1 MKVAD
6 LMTPNPQI
14 IDPETTLQ
22 HAAELM
28 DDLDVG
34 LLFVCEGDRLIG
46 VVTDR
51 DITVRGTAAGQRP
64 QETKVAAV
72 MTSDLGWCFTDED
85 VADAERLMRE
95 AQIRRLPVL
104 DQNRKI
110 VGVLSL
116 GDLAAKGASD
126 VRETLDVISQPAQPD
141 R

>member
-6 LMTPNPQI
+6 LMTRDPQI

-22 HAAELM
+22 RAAELM
-28 DDLDVG
+28 DDLGVG
-34 LLFVCEGDRLIG
+34 LLPVCEDGRLIG

-51 DITVRGTAAGQRP
+51 DITVRATAAGQRP
-64 QETKVAAV
+64 GETKVAEV
-72 MTSDLGWCFTDED
+72 MTSDLRWCFEDEE
-85 VADAERLMRE
+85 VADAERLMRD

-116 GDLAAKGASD
+116 GDLAAKGARD

>member
-6 LMTPNPQI
+6 LMTRDPQI

-22 HAAELM
+22 RAAELM
-28 DDLDVG
+28 DDLGVG
-34 LLFVCEGDRLIG
+34 LLPVCEAGRLIG

-51 DITVRGTAAGQRP
+51 DITVRGTAAGQGP
-64 QETKVAAV
+64 GETTVADV
-72 MTSDLGWCFTDED
+72 MTSDLQWCFEDED
-85 VADAERLMRE
+85 VAEAERLMRD

-116 GDLAAKGASD
+116 GDLAAKGAHD
-126 VRETLDVISQPAQPD
+126 VSETLDVISQPAQPD

>member
-6 LMTPNPQI
+6 LMTRDPQI
-14 IDPETTLQ
+14 IDPETTLK

-28 DDLDVG
+28 DGLDVG
-34 LLFVCEGDRLIG
+34 LLLVCEGGRLIG

-64 QETKVAAV
+64 DETKVADV
-72 MTSDLGWCFTDED
+72 MTSDLRWCFEDED
-85 VADAERLMRE
+85 VADAERLMRDS
-95 AQIRRLPVL
+95 QIRRLPVL

-116 GDLAAKGASD
+116 GDLAAKGARD
-126 VRETLDVISQPAQPD
+126 VRETLDVISQPPQPH

>member
-6 LMTPNPQI
+6 LMTRDPQI

-22 HAAELM
+22 RAAELM
-28 DDLDVG
+28 DDLGVG
-34 LLFVCEGDRLIG
+34 LLPVCEDGRLIG

-51 DITVRGTAAGQRP
+51 DITVRATAAGQRP
-64 QETKVAAV
+64 GETKVAEV
-72 MTSDLGWCFTDED
+72 MTSDLRWCFEDEE
-85 VADAERLMRE
+85 VADAERLMRD

-116 GDLAAKGASD
+116 GDLAAKGARD
-126 VRETLDVISQPAQPD
+126 VRETLDLISQPAQPD

>member
-6 LMTPNPQI
+6 LMTHDPQI
-14 IDPETTLQ
+14 IEPETTLK

-28 DDLDVG
+28 DGVDVG
-34 LLFVCEGDRLIG
+34 LLFICEGGRLIG
-46 VVTDR
+46 VVTER
-51 DITVRGTAAGQRP
+51 DIAVRGAAGRP
-64 QETKVAAV
+64 DDTQVADV
-72 MTSDLGWCFTDED
+72 MTSDLRWCFEDED
-85 VADAERLMRE
+85 VAEAERLMRD

-116 GDLAAKGASD
+116 GDLPAKGARD
-126 VRETLDVISQPAQPD
+126 VRETLDVISQRPQPH

>member
-6 LMTPNPQI
+6 LMTRDPQI

-28 DDLDVG
+28 DDLGIG
-34 LLFVCEGDRLIG
+34 LLPVCESGRLIG

-51 DITVRGTAAGQRP
+51 DITVRGTAAGRRP
-64 QETKVAAV
+64 EETRVADV
-72 MTSDLGWCFTDED
+72 MTSDLRWCFEDED
-85 VADAERLMRE
+85 VADAERLMRD

-110 VGVLSL
+110 VGMLSL
-116 GDLAAKGASD
+116 GDLAAKGARD
-126 VRETLDVISQPAQPD
+126 VRETLDVISQPPQPD

>member
-1 MKVAD
+1 
-6 LMTPNPQI
+6 MTRDPQI

-22 HAAELM
+22 RAAELM
-28 DDLDVG
+28 DDLRVG
-34 LLFVCEGDRLIG
+34 LLPVCEAGRLIG

-64 QETKVAAV
+64 GETKVADV
-72 MTSDLGWCFTDED
+72 MTSDLRWCFEDED
-85 VADAERLMRE
+85 IADAERLMRD

-116 GDLAAKGASD
+116 GDLAAKGAPD
-126 VRETLDVISQPAQPD
+126 VSETLDVISQPAQPD